1 MRENRVVAA
10 GGEVLKVSDVT
21 SATEETVQFDEAPK
35 ENDVIS
41 AAEETVQFDEAPK
54 ENDLISAAEETVQFD
69 EAPKENDGISAADE
83 TVPFV
88 KAPTE
93 NNVTTASQEKRQFDD
108 DTVRGEKTTCCL
120 LSLTKCR
127 RWKMNKCTQLGL
139 LHTNPDILETPYFF
153 TRVRVE
159 GALDLYEERFHREKV
174 RFQ

>member
-1 MRENRVVAA
+1 MAA

-35 ENDVIS
+35 ENDV
-41 AAEETVQFDEAPK
+41 
-54 ENDLISAAEETVQFD
+54 ISAAEETVQFD

-120 LSLTKCR
+120 LSITKCQ
-127 RWKMNKCTQLGL
+127 RWRNEQA
-139 LHTNPDILETPYFF
+139 HS
-153 TRVRVE
+153 VRPLAHE
-159 GALDLYEERFHREKV
+159 SGHS
-174 RFQ
+174 